1 MVSSVAPPRPIGELA
16 GPSGRRWS
24 GNLGA
29 FESDRLHFLLRAKAE
44 FGGLVRFDDLTSI
57 VNDPQLAAHI
67 LLDREQLYAIRENFR
82 GEVLTHEQIA
92 ETRQLRP
99 TLNPGLRRSRAVR
112 VVPSVASRMETELR
126 QAIGSC
132 VDPLPMLE
140 RAAAQSIASYYFGR
154 DADVVLDGTRELLDA
169 LESHFGNPFA
179 LPAAWHTPGRR
190 RILKRH
196 HRLESIVVPLL
207 RDRAQGHA
215 SQDQHDFATDVVQAL
230 SSRGGPTLERIAQ
243 MLIGSLLAAQRVPA
257 AAAAWMLWE
266 MARDEQLQARVRSEE
281 ADLFATALTRGAEP
295 RTSEFPLANAIVL
308 ETLRLHPPTWLLHRT
323 LLRDTAIGGYVAPRG
338 HNFLISPYVIHR
350 DVDYFDR
357 PELFCIDR
365 WERPQATTMPFFPF
379 GRGPHGCPG
388 NEVAMA
394 MLVAILLTVLG
405 ECALRPGSGEVVAN
419 PRSTLVPSG
428 LTIRFS
434 RR

>member
-1 MVSSVAPPRPIGELA
+1 MVSPVAPPRPIGELA

-57 VNDPQLAAHI
+57 VNDPQLAVHI

-82 GEVLTHEQIA
+82 GEVLTPEQIT

-126 QAIGSC
+126 QATGSC

-140 RAAAQSIASYYFGR
+140 RAAARSIASYYFGR
-154 DADVVLDGTRELLDA
+154 DADVVLEGTRELLDA
-169 LESHFGNPFA
+169 LESHFGNPLA

-215 SQDQHDFATDVVQAL
+215 SQDQ
-230 SSRGGPTLERIAQ
+230 
-243 MLIGSLLAAQRVPA
+243 
-257 AAAAWMLWE
+257 
-266 MARDEQLQARVRSEE
+266 
-281 ADLFATALTRGAEP
+281 
-295 RTSEFPLANAIVL
+295 
-308 ETLRLHPPTWLLHRT
+308 
-323 LLRDTAIGGYVAPRG
+323 
-338 HNFLISPYVIHR
+338 
-350 DVDYFDR
+350 
-357 PELFCIDR
+357 
-365 WERPQATTMPFFPF
+365 
-379 GRGPHGCPG
+379 
-388 NEVAMA
+388 
-394 MLVAILLTVLG
+394 
-405 ECALRPGSGEVVAN
+405 
-419 PRSTLVPSG
+419 
-428 LTIRFS
+428 
-434 RR
+434 